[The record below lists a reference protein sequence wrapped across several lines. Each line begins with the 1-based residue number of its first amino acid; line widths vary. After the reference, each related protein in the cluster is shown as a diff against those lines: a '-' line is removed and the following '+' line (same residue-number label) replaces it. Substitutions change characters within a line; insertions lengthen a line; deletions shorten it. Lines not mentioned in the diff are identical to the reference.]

1 MIKEEEKGERGRE
14 GEKGDGSFKRESRV
28 CFARGCDVLEEV
40 EGWTK
45 GKMGKGGEGWLRDEG
60 EGGGFGM
67 LFVFGGEVSI
77 CLLHL
82 LFRK

>member
-14 GEKGDGSFKRESRV
+14 GEKGDGSFKRESR
-28 CFARGCDVLEEV
+28 GCDVLEEV

-45 GKMGKGGEGWLRDEG
+45 GKMGNGGEGWLRDEG
-60 EGGGFGM
+60 AGGGFGM